1 MKHLSGNFTSLLLF
15 LTIVFSSCNS
25 YKQLP
30 YLKDAGEISPEILST
45 SIHEAK
51 IMPNDII
58 SITVN
63 STVPGAAVDF
73 NLPLV
78 PTNLSSPLQTTIA
91 PSTANSGGLQNYMVN
106 KDGKI
111 DFPVLGTLK
120 VGGMTT
126 NEVQDYLVSLI
137 YPRYIV
143 EKPIVNVRF
152 LNFEVSVLGEVNK
165 PGVYNSQNGQITI
178 FDALAEAGDMTIYGK
193 RDNVLLVRTLESG
206 ETAMYRI
213 NMQDKNLLKN
223 ENIFYMQQNDKLYV
237 ETNKAKGNNSSFG
250 TMQSIG
256 LSALSIIVSVISVVA
271 ILTR

>member
-15 LTIVFSSCNS
+15 LILAFSSCNS

-30 YLKDAGEISPEILST
+30 YLKDAAEISPEILST

-78 PTNLSSPLQTTIA
+78 PTNLSNPLQTTIA
-91 PSTANSGGLQNYMVN
+91 PSTTNSGGLQNYMVN

-178 FDALAEAGDMTIYGK
+178 FDALAQAGDMTIYGK
-193 RDNVLLVRTLESG
+193 RDNVLLVRKLESG

-256 LSALSIIVSVISVVA
+256 LSALSIIVSVISVIA

>member
-15 LTIVFSSCNS
+15 LIIIFSSCNS

>member
-15 LTIVFSSCNS
+15 LIIIFSSCNS

-30 YLKDAGEISPEILST
+30 YLKDAGGISPEILST

>member
-78 PTNLSSPLQTTIA
+78 PTNLNSPLQTTIA

>member
-1 MKHLSGNFTSLLLF
+1 MKHLPRNFTSLLIF
-15 LTIVFSSCNS
+15 LIIIFSSCNS

-30 YLKDAGEISPEILST
+30 YLKDAAEISPEVVST

-106 KDGKI
+106 KEGKI
-111 DFPVLGTLK
+111 DFPILGSLK

-165 PGVYNSQNGQITI
+165 PGVYNSDNGQITI

-213 NMQDKNLLKN
+213 NMQDKNLVKN
-223 ENIFYMQQNDKLYV
+223 QNIFYLQQNDKLYV